1 VPKNAAI
8 LEWVG
13 SMKAL
18 LLRVGIDK
26 GCGGA
31 LAPLFADGS
40 FEYIPIPERRDSSE
54 TRTFGNTVGAHAR
67 PLFTYNLPK
76 ELENAKLHF
85 DPEFET
91 FTYGDISIKRT
102 YLLKLERGDLL
113 VFYAG
118 LQPWDYDGENGLY
131 IIGYFTVKKIVD
143 MRGLSDDEREYIRKC
158 YPNNAHVKRLHDD
171 AVIVIGDP
179 TKSRRLDKAVRI
191 SVKRPDRR
199 GRPTHAVSDEI
210 ARLLGVSGFIQLSV
224 PPRTIKAEFVGN
236 LIKLLDTPST

>member
-1 VPKNAAI
+1 M
-8 LEWVG
+8 G

-31 LAPLFADGS
+31 LAPIFADGS

-54 TRTFGNTVGAHAR
+54 TRTYGNTVGEHAQ
-67 PLFTYNLPK
+67 PLFTYDLPK
-76 ELENAKLHF
+76 KLENAKMHV

-91 FTYGDISIKRT
+91 FTYGDPSIKRT
-102 YLLKLERGDLL
+102 YLLKLEPGDLL

-118 LQPWDYDGENGLY
+118 LQPRDYDGENALY
-131 IIGYFTVKKIVD
+131 IIGYFTIQKIID
-143 MRGLSDDEREYIRKC
+143 LRRLSEDEREYIRKL
-158 YPNNAHVKRLHDD
+158 YPNNAHVKRQHDD
-171 AVIVIGDP
+171 AVIVIGEP

-199 GRPTHAVSDEI
+199 GRPMHAVSEEI
-210 ARLLGVSGFIQLSV
+210 AHTLGISGFIQQSV
-224 PPRTIKAEFVGN
+224 PPRIIKAEYMGN
-236 LIKLLDTPST
+236 LMKLLDVTSV

>member
-1 VPKNAAI
+1 M
-8 LEWVG
+8 G

-54 TRTFGNTVGAHAR
+54 ARTFGNTVGVRTR
-67 PLFTYNLPK
+67 PLFIYNLPK
-76 ELENAKLHF
+76 KLENAKIHF

-91 FTYGDISIKRT
+91 FTYGDPSIKRT
-102 YLLKLERGDLL
+102 YLLKLEPGDLL

-118 LQPWDYDGENGLY
+118 LRPWDYDGDDGLY
-131 IIGYFTVKKIVD
+131 IIGYFTVRKIID
-143 MRGLSDDEREYIRKC
+143 LRGLSEDEREYIRKR
-158 YPNNAHVKRLHDD
+158 YPNNAHVKRQPDD

-179 TKSRRLDKAVRI
+179 TKSRRLGKAVRI

-199 GRPTHAVSDEI
+199 GRPMHAVSEEI
-210 ARLLGVSGFIQLSV
+210 ARTLGISGFIQQSV
-224 PPRTIKAEFVGN
+224 PPRIIKAEYMSN
-236 LIKLLDTPST
+236 LTKLLDVPPV